1 MSFEPL
7 LIYVLAALLIVIGL
21 RKRSNSLRA
30 GKIIGN
36 VVVGDISGTIN
47 QSYTQTRATEASP
60 APPDRTA
67 WAIGIVG
74 VLIASAQLAHDVF
87 WGK

>member
-1 MSFEPL
+1 MSFERL
-7 LIYVLAALLIVIGL
+7 SIYVLAGLLVAIGL
-21 RKRSNSLRA
+21 LKRRNSLRA
-30 GKIIGN
+30 GKIAGN
-36 VVVGDISGTIN
+36 VVVGDNSGTIN
-47 QSYTQTRATEASP
+47 QSYRQTGAPEASP

-74 VLIASAQLAHDVF
+74 VVIAAAQFAYDV